1 MVVKASGSV
10 LTTEGFDD
18 NRRSKLFPA
27 LPLISGGLME
37 AKLDVGDT
45 VFVPEDLRGFQNL
58 QMTKDITTIIANS
71 ATALGV
77 IGLLATRL

>member
-1 MVVKASGSV
+1 
-10 LTTEGFDD
+10 
-18 NRRSKLFPA
+18 LFPV

-45 VFVPEDLRGFQNL
+45 VYVPENLTRFQDL

-71 ATALGV
+71 AQGLAV
-77 IGLLATRL
+77 IGLLASQL